1 MVLFVVNEGSG
12 NGRGAKVWKKV
23 EAELLRR
30 DTKYMKIAFD
40 TQNEAVEAAAAILK
54 RGNVKAVVAVG
65 GDGSVHSLL
74 PLLAGTGIP
83 CGVIPC
89 GSGNDTARSFGIPR
103 DPIKALDIV
112 LAGRTRL
119 ADVVDTSF
127 GCNEHELTLTAVAV
141 GLDAAVAADVNGSKY
156 KQWCNRL
163 GIGSLAYIIGLF
175 RALAAFA
182 PKPITV
188 TVDGT
193 PHQFQRSWLAA
204 VANVPSYGGGL
215 KICPDARADDGK
227 LHACIVHG
235 CSMWRLLMVFPTL
248 LSGSHVNL
256 PYVTLLSGE
265 QIRIETP
272 NVWLAY
278 GDGEPVGRTPV
289 SAAVRSRQLVIL
301 ALGSG

>member
-1 MVLFVVNEGSG
+1 MVLFVVNKGSG
-12 NGRGAKVWKKV
+12 NGRGTKVWKKV
-23 EAELLRR
+23 EAQLRKR
-30 DTKYMKIAFD
+30 AVEYMKIAVD
-40 TQNEAVEAAAAILK
+40 TQKEAVEQTAAMLK
-54 RGNVKAVVAVG
+54 RGNLKAVVAVG

-83 CGVIPC
+83 YGVIPS

-112 LAGRTRL
+112 LAGQTRM
-119 ADVVDTSF
+119 ADVLATNTGRS
-127 GCNEHELTLTAVAV
+127 EPELTLTAVAV

-175 RALAAFA
+175 RALAVFA
-182 PKPITV
+182 PKSIIV

-215 KICPDARADDGK
+215 KICPDARPDDGK
-227 LHACIVHG
+227 LHVCVVHS
-235 CSMWRLLMVFPTL
+235 CSKWRLLLVFPTL
-248 LSGSHVNL
+248 LSGSHVKL
-256 PYVTLLSGE
+256 PYVTLLSGDE
-265 QIRIETP
+265 IRVETP
-272 NVWLAY
+272 SAWLAY
-278 GDGEPVGRTPV
+278 GDGEPVGHTPV
-289 SAAVRSRQLVIL
+289 IAAVRSRQLVIL
-301 ALGSG
+301 TSDSG